1 MRDVEVNSRRLG
13 VGFQLPGGPE
23 EFHLGKMGGWMVV
36 VVPQNGNVL
45 NNTELQAWKL
55 SVCVCVTYMCHSAHE
70 VVNNFQE
77 SGGSL
82 FTFFRSAPSCF
93 S

>member
-1 MRDVEVNSRRLG
+1 MRDVEVNSQRLG

-23 EFHLGKMGGWMVV
+23 EFHPGKMGGWMVV

-55 SVCVCVTYMCHSAHE
+55 SVCVCYINVPQRT
-70 VVNNFQE
+70 
-77 SGGSL
+77 
-82 FTFFRSAPSCF
+82 
-93 S
+93 